1 MQRRASREPTLSEV
15 EGSRRATTESVSQ
28 ARAQKKS
35 GTSYRSSR
43 EAATQESPARQCR
56 EDRVE
61 QTESRQGR
69 HPVAT
74 LARLSTGNLGSTAV
88 TITRS
93 RY

>member
-1 MQRRASREPTLSEV
+1 
-15 EGSRRATTESVSQ
+15 
-28 ARAQKKS
+28 
-35 GTSYRSSR
+35 
-43 EAATQESPARQCR
+43 
-56 EDRVE
+56 VE